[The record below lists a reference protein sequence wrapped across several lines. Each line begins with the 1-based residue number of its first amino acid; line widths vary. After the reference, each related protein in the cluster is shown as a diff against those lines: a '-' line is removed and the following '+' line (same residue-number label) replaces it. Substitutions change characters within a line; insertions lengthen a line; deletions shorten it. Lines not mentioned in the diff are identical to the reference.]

1 LYNNDYQTFD
11 DGRDAQILSVGVA
24 AIVVGAALGAA
35 AALLFAPK
43 SGRDLREFLLARA
56 GNWRS
61 LAEDTLTSGRE
72 KLVSFVEEQAK
83 K

>member
-1 LYNNDYQTFD
+1 MYNNDYQTFD

>member
-1 LYNNDYQTFD
+1 MYNNDYETFD
-11 DGRDAQILSVGVA
+11 DGRSAQVLSVGVA
-24 AIVVGAALGAA
+24 AVVVGAAIGAV
-35 AALLFAPK
+35 AALLLAPK

-72 KLVSFVEEQAK
+72 KLISSVEDQTRK
-83 K
+83 